1 MELQLQTLAGKSGK
15 GSVAVSEAVFG
26 RDYNEGLVHQA
37 VVSYAADARQG
48 TKMQKNRSAVSGGG
62 AKPFRQKGSGRARA
76 GTTRSPLW
84 RTGGVTFAAQPRSFT
99 KKMMK
104 KAYRAAMSV
113 ILSQLNREE
122 RFVVIEPIV
131 LEQPKTKL
139 LQEALGAEKLGRVL
153 ILVHEH
159 DQNLVLAS
167 QNMPNVCVMLAS
179 HVDPRTLVAADRV
192 CATAD
197 AVKQLE
203 ERLS

>member
-76 GTTRSPLW
+76 GTTRGPIW
-84 RTGGVTFAAQPRSFT
+84 RGGGVTFAAQPRSFT
-99 KKMMK
+99 KKMPK
-104 KAYRAAMSV
+104 KAYRVAMSV

-122 RFVVIEPIV
+122 RFSVIEPIAID
-131 LEQPKTKL
+131 QPKTKL
-139 LQEALGAEKLGRVL
+139 LKDALGTEKAGKLL
-153 ILVHEH
+153 ILIHEE
-159 DQNLVLAS
+159 DKNLSLAAR
-167 QNMPNVCVMLAS
+167 NIPHVCVMLAS
-179 HVDPRTLVAADRV
+179 HVDPRTLVAADHV
-192 CATAD
+192 FATAD